1 MTLNIKSATNIETKS
16 IHRYVPYVN
25 YLDSD
30 TNTAYGFPIF
40 KSGSNTGYTIT
51 NITANKMSDDDVTVS
66 FYARKYN
73 SNNFFAIVKDLEIK
87 TKRQEI
93 INSDNPL
100 YLSLEDDS
108 ISEIWAI
115 SSADNTLNVDI
126 EYKQY
131 TDQLSFPSVNLDA
144 ITYSLSQPLLIGS
157 SGSFVISFSTN
168 TLESLVAS
176 ISVSGAGVLTSLPS
190 TLTFENGHAELTVT
204 GNGTGANHEIDTITV
219 TLPSGVSVDIDAE
232 VLIIPNGQAAYTTSG
247 TFSWTCPTDVYS
259 VCVVCIGGGGGGM
272 TYGGSS
278 ATYTYSMN
286 GGGGGALA
294 WCNDIPTTPGETY
307 TVVVG
312 AGGNWGYYSSGSTAG
327 GSSYFMNSSIINA
340 GGGSPGR
347 YCATISGGTYSVT
360 SVYGTSGG
368 GNGGSSITSGCSGY
382 GGAGGGG
389 AGGYTGNGGSGRS
402 YPYNGYNGAGGG
414 GAGGGGADSGSGYP
428 YRGGGGGGG
437 VGIFGEGAS
446 GTGGGGGGQ
455 GGSGG
460 GDGDAQYSGQH
471 GGLYGGGGGGHA
483 SVYYGAAGNGGR
495 GAVRIIWGNG
505 RAFPSTLTNDL

>member
-1 MTLNIKSATNIETKS
+1 MTLNIKSATKIETKS
-16 IHRYVPYVN
+16 LHKYVPYVN

-40 KSGSNTGYTIT
+40 KSGSNTSYTIT
-51 NITANKMSDDDVTVS
+51 NIIANKMTDDDVTVS

-73 SNNFFAIVKDLEIK
+73 SNDFFAIVKDLEIK

-93 INSDNPL
+93 INSDNPI

-115 SSADNTLNVDI
+115 SSADNSLNVDI

-131 TDQLSFPSVNLDA
+131 TDQLSFPSVNSDA

-176 ISVSGAGVLTSLPS
+176 ISVSGDGVLTSLPS
-190 TLTFENGHAELTVT
+190 TIAFENGHAELTVT
-204 GNGTGANHEIDTITV
+204 GNGTGTNQQIDTITV

-232 VLIIPNGQAAYTTSG
+232 VLIIPNGQAQYTNSG
-247 TFSWTCPTDVYS
+247 TYSWTCPAGVYS

-272 TYGGSS
+272 TYSGSS
-278 ATYTYSMN
+278 ASYTYSMN

-294 WCNDIPTTPGETY
+294 WCNDIPTTPGQTY

-312 AGGNWGYYSSGSTAG
+312 SGGNWGYYSSGSTGG
-327 GSSYFMNSSIINA
+327 GSSYFMDPNIIIA
-340 GGGSPGR
+340 RGGNPGR
-347 YCATISGGTYSVT
+347 YCQTINGGTFTVT
-360 SVYGTSGG
+360 TDYGTSGG
-368 GNGGSSITSGCSGY
+368 GNGGSSITSGCSGN

-389 AGGYTGNGGSGRS
+389 AGGYTGNGGDGRA
-402 YPYNGYNGAGGG
+402 YPNNGGNGSGGG
-414 GAGGGGADSGSGYP
+414 GAGGGGADTGSGYP

-437 VGIFGEGAS
+437 VGIWGQGSS
-446 GTGGGGGGQ
+446 GIGSGGGGQ

-460 GDGDAQYSGQH
+460 GYGYSQYSGQH

-483 SVYYGAAGNGGR
+483 SIYYGGAGSGR
-495 GAVRIIWGNG
+495 QGAVRIIWGNG
-505 RAFPSTLTNDL
+505 RAFPSTLTYDL